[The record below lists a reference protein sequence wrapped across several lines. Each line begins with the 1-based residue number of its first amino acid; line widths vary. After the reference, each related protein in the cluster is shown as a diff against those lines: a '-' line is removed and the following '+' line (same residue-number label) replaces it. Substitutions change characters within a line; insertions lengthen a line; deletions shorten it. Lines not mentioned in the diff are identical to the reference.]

1 MKLLYFGREQENGY
15 IRTIKTEF
23 GGIVAEIDD
32 ATLEYIDW
40 SSFIYAKKFTDE
52 AYEKGVTNSMK
63 SYNEYWTCD
72 QTGEISDTW
81 KPTKT
86 PSPGMPDRDHEGN
99 TWEKTKLPWT
109 NSEAAWIIDY
119 DKSWITGKIATFA
132 YMAYTAIDVDR
143 GPIEKETWDLQY
155 QQALAYKESG
165 STGTLLKLLA
175 DAKGV
180 TPSNFADSI
189 IKNNEEYQTKVAKVL
204 AVSTKLRK
212 DLNNCTTI
220 AQVQE
225 FVEKYLEVD
234 FGKNVAE
241 VTPMRTLFKNI

>member
-1 MKLLYFGREQENGY
+1 MRALALDF
-15 IRTIKTEF
+15 
-23 GGIVAEIDD
+23 
-32 ATLEYIDW
+32 
-40 SSFIYAKKFTDE
+40 
-52 AYEKGVTNSMK
+52 
-63 SYNEYWTCD
+63 
-72 QTGEISDTW
+72 
-81 KPTKT
+81 
-86 PSPGMPDRDHEGN
+86 DR
-99 TWEKTKLPWT
+99 KLPWT

-132 YMAYTAIDVDR
+132 YMAYTSIDVDR

-155 QQALAYKESG
+155 TQALSHRSTG
-165 STGTLLKLLA
+165 STGTLLRLLA

-189 IKNNEEYQTKVAKVL
+189 IRNNEDYQTKVAKVL

-212 DLNNCTTI
+212 DLKNCTTI
-220 AQVQE
+220 AQVQA

-234 FGKNVAE
+234 YGRNVAE